1 MTDTQVADEKDLLAS
16 GEIPG
21 LFDDSQVDEIISSL
35 RNECKSRGIDD
46 SLRENVWRYFIDKVR
61 HIFFGKRIKMISRKW
76 NTIFLRFSS
85 KEYQLI
91 NQGGGDKSRGEHKE
105 ERL

>member
-61 HIFFGKRIKMISRKW
+61 PILVYYVTPYFLKRIKIK
-76 NTIFLRFSS
+76 FC
-85 KEYQLI
+85 
-91 NQGGGDKSRGEHKE
+91 D
-105 ERL
+105 